1 MPSITPSCSDWLRN
15 SGYTVSLLSHFNRN
29 NMKKIIL
36 TLFAAC
42 LVGGAFAQFGPTTQE
57 TNFPP
62 NTKPASTNLVG
73 VQWPRVDADRKVYF
87 RISAPQAQSVV
98 VTLGNLPLTKGE
110 DGFWTGVTTPQD
122 PGFHYYNIKVDGVE
136 VADPSSE
143 MFYGSSK
150 LMAGIEVPEAG
161 VDFYDIK
168 DVPHGEVR
176 SVWYLAKS
184 TGEYRHAYIYTPAEY
199 EKNTTKRYPVLYLQH
214 GMGEDRRAWSNQG
227 RANFIMDN
235 LIAEGKAVP
244 FIIVMEDGGIANGI
258 GGGMGGG
265 RRPAGPPAGAPALSD
280 RVVATGAPA
289 QAGQP
294 RPQGQAQAAP
304 QGAPQ
309 GMGAPQGA
317 RPAGAPQG
325 AGQGQRPAGG
335 GMGGM
340 MGGMGGMSFGDIAGV
355 MISDLIPMVDANYR
369 TLTNREN
376 RAIAGLSLGGTQTY
390 SISQANMDKFASIGV
405 FSAPFGFPGVE
416 SGYNGLLAKPA
427 EFNKQIKVFFISM
440 GSKEGAGSGRTP
452 HEQLDQAGIKNVYYE
467 APGTAHEFQTWRKS
481 LYNYAQLLFKK

>member
-1 MPSITPSCSDWLRN
+1 
-15 SGYTVSLLSHFNRN
+15 
-29 NMKKIIL
+29 MKKILFTLL
-36 TLFAAC
+36 TVC
-42 LVGGAFAQFGPTTQE
+42 LVSGAFAQNADYPA
-57 TNFPP
+57 

-98 VTLGNLPLTKGE
+98 VSLGNLALTKGE
-110 DGFWTGVTTPQD
+110 DGNWTGVTTPQD
-122 PGFHYYNIKVDGVE
+122 PGFHYYNLKIDGTQ
-136 VADPSSE
+136 VADPNSE
-143 MFYGSSK
+143 AFYGSSK
-150 LMAGIEVPEAG
+150 LFSGIEVPEAG

-168 DVPHGEVR
+168 DVPHGDVR

-227 RANFIMDN
+227 RANFILDN

-244 FIIVMEDGGIANGI
+244 FIIVMEDGGIANGM
-258 GGGMGGG
+258 GGGMGMGGG
-265 RRPAGPPAGAPALSD
+265 RPAGMGAPQGAPGQAPAGAPA
-280 RVVATGAPA
+280 
-289 QAGQP
+289 QAAQP
-294 RPQGQAQAAP
+294 RPQGQPQAAP

-309 GMGAPQGA
+309 GA
-317 RPAGAPQG
+317 RPAGTPAGAPQG

-355 MISDLIPMVDANYR
+355 MIKDLIPMVDANYR
-369 TLTNREN
+369 TLTDREN
-376 RAIAGLSLGGTQTY
+376 RALAGLSLGGAQTY
-390 SISQANMDKFASIGV
+390 SITQANMDKFASIGI

-481 LYNYAQLLFKK
+481 LYNFAQLLFKK